1 MSFDRNFVALI
12 VVALAAAGAASGATV
27 APPPNLG
34 ELGASSEA
42 VVLARAGS
50 SGTEAGAVI
59 PRTVTH
65 FAVIEQLSG
74 PRLEPDFDVVEPGG
88 VVDGVASLVPGAP
101 VYREGETYLLFLGR
115 RDDGRWRSTMLAWG
129 LLRRA
134 ERAGI
139 DVLEPVPEVRHISV
153 VSGGHVEPPA
163 AYRTGPLVEHLR
175 QVVREGR
182 PWRPE
187 AFRLDDLSPL
197 TKAAPEGC
205 TFMEWDTDDNG
216 VRWFDFD
223 RGVSTSVAATTPGQE
238 GIADGGAGGVER
250 GAAAWTDHAASN
262 ILLEYSGVVDQ
273 EITCDPDNDNDSQ
286 SHAVVFNDPCDDIE
300 PLINCSGTLAFGGP
314 QFLISTRQ
322 FDQEPWHPAVD
333 LFVIVNDGA
342 QCLGETKLEEV
353 ITHEIGHGLGF
364 GHYGSRGTATMY
376 AYCCAGWGASLG
388 PKDEECA
395 TYLYPP
401 VGAQPPLAPS
411 GLMATP
417 VDATRID
424 LAWTDRSGNESAFAI
439 YRDLGQG
446 PAEIATVKA
455 DQTTYADTT
464 LTPCTSA
471 SYYVVARNEAG
482 DSGPSNTEIAA
493 TGGDSPAVPT
503 GLSAT
508 AVGSSRVDLAWSNG
522 GVVQTGVRVW
532 RAVGSGGFSQLVT
545 LPGTAASYSD
555 SDLTPGVEHS
565 YRVQGVNHCG
575 TSAYSATVSVTPDSS
590 APQLELG
597 DGRFR
602 VEVVWQASPTGPTG
616 LGQPV
621 ALTDDTGYFWFF
633 NPDNVEMVLKLL
645 DGCNVNGR
653 YWVFAGG
660 LTNVEVDITV
670 IDTATGDRMTYANPV
685 GTPFQPIQDT
695 AAFATC
701 DAAAKGWAPER
712 LAAEVH
718 SFDRTLAALTPA
730 TASAGEASACAG
742 DPTSLCLNDDRFS
755 VSVGWQTAQGSSGQ
769 GQAVQLTSDTGYFWF
784 FNPDNVEMVVKVL
797 RACGVNGYYWV
808 FAGGLT
814 DVEVEMTVVDT
825 ATGDVRSYTNP
836 LGTPFAPL
844 QDTEAFADCP

>member
-1 MSFDRNFVALI
+1 MSFDRNVLAL
-12 VVALAAAGAASGATV
+12 VMLVLAAAGAASGATV

-34 ELGASSEA
+34 ELGASSDA
-42 VVLARAGS
+42 VVLARAES
-50 SGTEAGAVI
+50 SSTEAGAVI
-59 PRTVTH
+59 PRTVTR
-65 FAVIEQLSG
+65 FEVLDQLSG
-74 PRLEPDFDVVEPGG
+74 PSLGRSFDVVEPGG
-88 VVDGVASLVPGAP
+88 VVGDVASLVPGAP
-101 VYREGETYLLFLGR
+101 VYRQGETYLLFLGR
-115 RDDGRWRSTMLAWG
+115 RDDGRWRSTVLAWG
-129 LLRRA
+129 VLRRA
-134 ERAGI
+134 ERAGL
-139 DVLEPVPEVRHISV
+139 DVLEPVPEVADISV
-153 VSGGHVEPPA
+153 VSGGPVEPPA
-163 AYRTGPLVEHLR
+163 AYRAEPLVEHLR

-182 PWRPE
+182 PWRPGS
-187 AFRLDDLSPL
+187 FRIADPSPL
-197 TKAAPEGC
+197 AKAAPDGC
-205 TFMEWDTDDNG
+205 TFMEWETDDNG

-223 RGVSTSVAATTPGQE
+223 RGASTFVAATTPGQE
-238 GIADGGAGGVER
+238 GIGDGGAGGVEL

-262 ILLEYSGVVDQ
+262 ILLDYSGIVAQD
-273 EITCDPDNDNDSQ
+273 IDCTSDDNDSQ

-314 QFLISTRQ
+314 RFLVSTRQ

-342 QCLGETKLEEV
+342 QCLGETSLEEV

-424 LAWTDRSGNESAFAI
+424 LEWTDRSGNESAFAV

-446 PAEIATVKA
+446 PVEIATVEA
-455 DQTTYADTT
+455 NQTTFSDTT

-471 SYYVVARNEAG
+471 SYYVLARNEAG
-482 DSGPSNTEIAA
+482 DSGPSNTDTAA

-503 GLSAT
+503 GLVAT

-522 GVVQTGVRVW
+522 GVAQTGVRVW

-545 LPGTAASYSD
+545 LPGTATSYSD
-555 SDLTPGVEHS
+555 SDLTSGVEHS
-565 YRVQGVNHCG
+565 YRVQGVNNCG
-575 TSAYSATVSVTPDSS
+575 TSAYSSTVIVTPDSA

-602 VEVVWQASPTGPTG
+602 VEVVWQATPTGPVG

-645 DGCNVNGR
+645 DGCGVNGR

-660 LTNVEVDITV
+660 LTNVDVDITV
-670 IDTATGDRMTYANPV
+670 IDTATGDRMTYANPM

-701 DAAAKGWAPER
+701 DAAAKGWRPER

-718 SFDRTLAALTPA
+718 AFDRTLAALAPA
-730 TASAGEASACAG
+730 AAPVGDDSGCAD
-742 DPTSLCLNDDRFS
+742 DPTSLCLNDDRFR
-755 VSVGWQTAQGSSGQ
+755 VSVGWRTGQ
-769 GQAVQLTSDTGYFWF
+769 GASGEGRAVQLTPDTGYFWF

-797 RACGVNGYYWV
+797 RACGVNGAYWV

-814 DVEVEMTVVDT
+814 DVEVEMTVLDT
-825 ATGDVRSYTNP
+825 ETQETRTYTNP
-836 LGTPFAPL
+836 QGTPFAPL
-844 QDTEAFADCP
+844 QDTEAFATCP